1 MQLLIIGAVIL
12 AGWLVWLWTGGSALL
27 VWAWWLICF
36 LVYRIIKN
44 KKSNVTE
51 DLKE

>member
-12 AGWLVWLWTGGSALL
+12 IGWLVWLWIGGSALL

-36 LVYRIIKN
+36 LVYMIVKN
-44 KKSNVTE
+44 KKSNVME

>member
-12 AGWLVWLWTGGSALL
+12 IGWLVWIWTDSSALL

-44 KKSNVTE
+44 KKSKVTE
-51 DLKE
+51 GLE